1 MLSTIKLLAVWI
13 TLAIPV
19 AIIGIPVT
27 WFRGNV
33 IFLHHWS
40 MVIVRAGLRAAG
52 IRVTPRYELEFP
64 PGEAF
69 IFMANHVSNLDPPVL
84 ASLLPSPTSM
94 LLKSSL
100 MNIPVLGYAMRLA
113 RYVPVERDG
122 RLESAKE
129 SMRKAEEVLRFGMHL
144 TIFAEGTR
152 SPDGRMLPFKKG
164 PFVIAMHS
172 GARIVP
178 VSIAGTESMLQKGSV
193 RLTPGTARV
202 TFHPALNPK
211 QFPGRDALM
220 AAVRTA
226 IESGLPEWMWSGE
239 SGEPRSSEAKA

>member
-1 MLSTIKLLAVWI
+1 MFSSIKLLAVWI

-19 AIIGIPVT
+19 ALVGIPWT
-27 WFRGNV
+27 WVVGNV
-33 IFLHHWS
+33 NALHRWS
-40 MVIVRAGLRAAG
+40 MKLVRAGLRASG
-52 IRVTPRYELEFP
+52 IKVIGTYELKFP
-64 PGEAF
+64 PGESF
-69 IFMANHVSNLDPPVL
+69 IFMANHVSNLDPPIL
-84 ASLLPSPTSM
+84 ASLLPGATSI

-100 MNIPVLGYAMRLA
+100 MKIPVLGYAMRLA

-129 SMRKAEEVLRFGMHL
+129 SLRKAAEVLRIGMHL

-164 PFVIAMHS
+164 PFFIAMAT
-172 GARIVP
+172 GARVVP

-211 QFPGRDALM
+211 EYASREALM
-220 AAVRTA
+220 AAVRSA
-226 IESGLPEWMWSGE
+226 IESGLPEWMWAGE
-239 SGEPRSSEAKA
+239 GSR